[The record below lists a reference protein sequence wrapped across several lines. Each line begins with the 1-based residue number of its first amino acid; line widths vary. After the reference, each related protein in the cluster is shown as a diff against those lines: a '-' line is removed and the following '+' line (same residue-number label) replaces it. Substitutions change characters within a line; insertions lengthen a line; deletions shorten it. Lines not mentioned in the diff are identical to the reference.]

1 MRVVLDTGIFLSA
14 FLSTEG
20 YPRKAVNLWLD
31 KEFQLITSE
40 WQIEEIKRVSQYDR
54 LKKRITPRD
63 IGFLIN
69 NLKRRATVLKD
80 IPRVV
85 YSRDPDDNPI
95 IATALAGK
103 AQYLVSGDKRD
114 LLDLGVVAG
123 VRILTARE
131 FVELFETPE
140 Q

>member
-1 MRVVLDTGIFLSA
+1 MRVVLDTGIFISA

-20 YPRKAVNLWLD
+20 YPRKAVDLWLD

-54 LKKRITPRD
+54 LKERIVHRD

-69 NLKRRATVLKD
+69 RLKRHAIVLKE
-80 IPRVV
+80 IPNVD
-85 YSRDPDDNPI
+85 YSPDPDDNPI
-95 IATALAGK
+95 LATALAGE

-114 LLDLGVVAG
+114 ILDLEVVVG

-131 FVELFETPE
+131 FVELFDMPE

>member
-1 MRVVLDTGIFLSA
+1 MRVVLDTGIFISA

-20 YPRKAVNLWLD
+20 YPRKVVNLWLD

-54 LKKRITPRD
+54 LKERIVHRD

-69 NLKRRATVLKD
+69 RLKRHAIVLKE
-80 IPRVV
+80 IPNVD
-85 YSRDPDDNPI
+85 YSPDPDDNPI
-95 IATALAGK
+95 LATALAGE

-114 LLDLGVVAG
+114 ILDLEVVVG

-131 FVELFETPE
+131 FVELFDMPE